1 MSDGTSDLPLA
12 VQYMVLLTMAE
23 TREDVEG
30 IAEDAM
36 TNDRLDQFQKDG
48 LEKRTSRRNSGTCLT
63 APCTGR
69 MHDDDRGRARLF

>member
-48 LEKRTSRRNSGTCLT
+48 LEAYITAKLRYLPHGTLHGPD
-63 APCTGR
+63 A
-69 MHDDDRGRARLF
+69 

>member
-1 MSDGTSDLPLA
+1 
-12 VQYMVLLTMAE
+12 MVLLTMAE

-48 LEKRTSRRNSGTCLT
+48 LEAYITAKLRYLPHGTLHGPD
-63 APCTGR
+63 A
-69 MHDDDRGRARLF
+69 